1 MATIS
6 VCRVVNRLALP
17 LRLVAIVLAGALL
30 MTGVT
35 LGVAPRLWLIANAHD
50 EMPVE
55 LPPLQPLS
63 QRSTVYDVGGNVI
76 AIFERENQQPIT
88 LDKVPDEVVAALLAV
103 EDNEYWFHH
112 GVNLRGFM
120 RALLSNFASDAPTQ
134 GASTI
139 TQQVVKNEFLAGLP
153 RDGRYKLLQAH
164 YATMLEKEMP
174 KEQILERYL
183 NTVYFGN
190 NAYGLQAA
198 AEVYFG
204 KEASQLTMVEGA
216 FLAGLV
222 RSPSSYDP
230 IRNYEPSHRRFGQV
244 VERLVDV
251 GLVTEEEGVELAEK
265 WLIPDRVRTIPTLST
280 NRQTY
285 FTVALRDYLLTR
297 SNILGATEQERANLL
312 YRGGLRIYT
321 TLDSLMQAQAEG
333 ARNILPANS
342 AGFDASLVALDST
355 TGAIRAMVGGRGLRP
370 NEPGG
375 EVNMALVPRQ
385 TGSAAKAF
393 ILAAA
398 YEAGAQMTDTIN
410 GVQPCTVPDYVDG
423 RVLKKT
429 VKTGY
434 GELGPLNGPLT
445 WKSSDCAF
453 VRLSWALG
461 LHRVVDTVYRM
472 AHSTYF
478 YQGQPAEER
487 EPFLPLPLTATGN
500 NPMSPMDMA
509 AAWQTIANL
518 GVHHD
523 PYYVEY
529 IEKPDNTRFYTH
541 ADPGTVVLDADV
553 ASKTVTTLKGV
564 IRYGT
569 GARNLKQF
577 PRPAAGKTGTQYEN
591 TNAWF
596 AGATPQI
603 TAAVWV
609 GDPNGYTPM
618 DGIPEF
624 KAEMGRN
631 GKVQGADYPARIWG
645 AFMESAHAPLPV
657 ADWPAPGRARRG
669 VARIF
674 VPGEE
679 CVAKLI
685 SGTLPPTTLGGKTT
699 TPAVTTTTATTTTVP
714 SSSTPEDTTPPATP
728 PPTQGTAV
736 IEVNTTYTTVPL
748 DVLDPHAPMPS
759 VNTTAYIYLC
769 NSPPPNV
776 SIQDP

>member
-1 MATIS
+1 MAATS
-6 VCRVVNRLALP
+6 VSPVVNRLALP

-30 MTGVT
+30 LTGVT
-35 LGVAPRLWLIANAHD
+35 LGIAPRLWLIANAHD
-50 EMPVE
+50 ELPVE

-63 QRSTVYDVGGNVI
+63 QRSMVYDVAGNVI
-76 AIFERENQQPIT
+76 AIFDRENQQPIT
-88 LDKVPDEVVAALLAV
+88 LDKVPDDVIAALLAV
-103 EDNEYWFHH
+103 EDNEFWFHH
-112 GVNLRGFM
+112 GVNLRGFA
-120 RALLSNFASDAPTQ
+120 RAMMSNFASDAPTQ

-153 RDGRYKLLQAH
+153 RDGRYKALQAH
-164 YATMLEKEMP
+164 YATMLEKKMTKRE
-174 KEQILERYL
+174 ILERYL

-198 AEVYFG
+198 AEVYYG
-204 KEASQLTMVEGA
+204 KEASQLTLVEGA
-216 FLAGLV
+216 FLFGLV

-230 IRNYEPSHRRFGQV
+230 IRNFEPSRRRFEQV
-244 VERLVDV
+244 VKRLVDV
-251 GLVTEEEGVELAEK
+251 GLVTEMDGDSLALS
-265 WLIPDRVRTIPTLST
+265 WQLPDRVRTVPTLST
-280 NRQTY
+280 TKQTY

-297 SNILGATEQERANLL
+297 SNLLGATEQERANLL
-312 YRGGLRIYT
+312 YRGGLRIYAT
-321 TLDSLMQAQAEG
+321 FDSTMQAEAEA

-342 AGFDASLVALDST
+342 VGFDASVVALDT
-355 TGAIRAMVGGRGLRP
+355 ATGAIRAMVGGRGLRS

-385 TGSAAKAF
+385 TGSALKAF
-393 ILAAA
+393 VLAAA
-398 YEAGAQMTDTIN
+398 YEAGAQTSDTIN
-410 GVQPCTVPDYVDG
+410 GVPPCTVPDYVDG
-423 RVLKKT
+423 HVRTKT

-434 GELGPLNGPLT
+434 AELGPLNGPLT

-461 LHRVVDTVYRM
+461 LHRVVDSVYRM

-478 YQGQPAEER
+478 YQGQPVEEH

-500 NPMSPMDMA
+500 NAMSPMDMA
-509 AAWQTIANL
+509 AGWQTIANL

-523 PYYVEY
+523 PYFVEY
-529 IEKPDNTRFYTH
+529 IEKPDGSRLYTH
-541 ADPGTVVLDADV
+541 LDPGSVVLDADV
-553 ASKTVTTLKGV
+553 ATKTLATLKGV

-569 GARNLKQF
+569 GARNLSTF
-577 PRPAAGKTGTQYEN
+577 SRPAAGKTGTQYEN

-596 AGATPQI
+596 VGATPQI
-603 TAAVWV
+603 TTAVWV

-618 DGIPEF
+618 NGIPEF
-624 KAEMGRN
+624 QAEMGRG

-645 AFMESAHAPLPV
+645 AFMEAAHANLPV
-657 ADWPAPGRARRG
+657 ADWPAPGRTRRQAG
-669 VARIF
+669 RIF

-685 SGTLPPTTLGGKTT
+685 SGTLPPTTLGGKAT
-699 TPAVTTTTATTTTVP
+699 TPAATTTTATTTPVGT
-714 SSSTPEDTTPPATP
+714 TPEDTTPPATP
-728 PPTQGTAV
+728 PPAQETAV
-736 IEVNTTYTTVPL
+736 IEVNSAYTTVHQ

-759 VNTTAYIYLC
+759 AKATAYIYLC

-776 SIQDP
+776 SIQDH